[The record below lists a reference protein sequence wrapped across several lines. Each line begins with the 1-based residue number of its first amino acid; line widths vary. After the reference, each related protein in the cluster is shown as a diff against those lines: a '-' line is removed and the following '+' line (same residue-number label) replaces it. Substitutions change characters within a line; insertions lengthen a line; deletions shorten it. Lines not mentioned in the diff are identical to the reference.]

1 MTMSVE
7 SGTHRIVILVTAALT
22 LVESIAQSEVTLRGA
37 ERKDHRKIVLE
48 SGYNLQVC
56 SSDCFCYDIDIV
68 D

>member
-1 MTMSVE
+1 MTMLVE
-7 SGTHRIVILVTAALT
+7 RRSYRVVILVAAALT
-22 LVESIAQSEVTLRGA
+22 LVESDAQTEVTLKGA
-37 ERKDHRKIVLE
+37 ERKDHRKIVLD